1 MHLHL
6 SEKNMKQNRRWLFL
20 GLAILIFLLGIGVFI
35 YPIISNLVEEHLQSN
50 VIHGYETSV
59 KSLQKEEQETERK
72 KAEEYNQ
79 KLRFDY
85 ENILNLEKNG
95 VMGYI
100 EIPTID
106 VELPIYHGSE
116 EESLKKGVGHIRR
129 TSLPIG
135 GEGTHSI
142 LTGHRGLPNA
152 ELFTRLD
159 ELGEKDCFYLHV
171 LDQILA
177 YEIDQITTVLPEEI
191 DHIENEPNEDYVTLV
206 TCTPYGV
213 NSHRLLVRGSRIPYE
228 PEEKT
233 DMTESFWDKSKKF
246 VWLGAGAGVSI
257 ASVGYRIYLQKKR
270 KRKYYRYKKK

>member
-1 MHLHL
+1 
-6 SEKNMKQNRRWLFL
+6 MKQNRRWLFL
-20 GLAILIFLLGIGVFI
+20 GLAILIFMLGIGVFV
-35 YPIISNLVEEHLQSN
+35 YPIISNLLEEHLQSN
-50 VIHGYETSV
+50 VIHGYENSM
-59 KSLQKEEQETERK
+59 KSLQKKEQEAERK

-106 VELPIYHGSE
+106 VELPIYHGSG
-116 EESLKKGVGHIRR
+116 EESLKKGVGHIQR

-135 GEGTHSI
+135 GTGTHSV

-159 ELGEKDCFYLHV
+159 ELQEKDCFFLHV
-171 LDQILA
+171 LDQVLA
-177 YEIDQITTVLPEEI
+177 YEIDQITIVLPEEI
-191 DHIENEPNEDYVTLV
+191 DHIDNEPNEDYVTLV

-213 NSHRLLVRGSRIPYE
+213 NSHRLLVRGRRIPYE
-228 PEEKT
+228 HETKT
-233 DMTESFWDKSKKF
+233 DTIETFWDKSKKLI
-246 VWLGAGAGVSI
+246 WLGVIVGVSI

-270 KRKYYRYKKK
+270 KRKKYRKKKR

>member
-1 MHLHL
+1 
-6 SEKNMKQNRRWLFL
+6 MKQSSRWIFL
-20 GLAILIFLLGIGVFI
+20 GVAMLIFLLGIGVFM
-35 YPIISNLVEEHLQSN
+35 YPIISNLVEEHLQKN
-50 VIHGYETSV
+50 VIRGYETSM
-59 KSLQKEEQETERK
+59 KSMEKSEQENERR

-85 ENILNLEKNG
+85 ENILDLEKNG

-100 EIPTID
+100 EIPTIE

-159 ELGEKDCFYLHV
+159 ELREKDCFFLHV

-191 DHIENEPNEDYVTLV
+191 DHIENEPDEDYVTLV

-228 PEEKT
+228 PKKKT
-233 DMTESFWDKSKKF
+233 DTTESFWDKSMKF
-246 VWLGAGAGVSI
+246 IWLGVVAGVSI
-257 ASVGYRIYLQKKR
+257 VSVAYRTYLQKKR